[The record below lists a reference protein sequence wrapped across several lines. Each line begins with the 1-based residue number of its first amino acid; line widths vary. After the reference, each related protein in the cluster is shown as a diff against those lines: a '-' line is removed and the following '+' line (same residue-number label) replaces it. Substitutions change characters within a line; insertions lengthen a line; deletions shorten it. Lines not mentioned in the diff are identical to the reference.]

1 MTRLH
6 STIPTP
12 YFLSPE
18 QDPTLYVAS
27 YEPTSQIPSWNRS
40 TFEQL
45 HRAETDIRTVVTYS
59 LERRSQTFLLTW
71 IPFPLNP
78 LHKRF
83 HPHLPVPQHTYHTPF
98 VPYLTQTPV
107 FHLISSRSP
116 SHRIPWPRIASP
128 RIASPLVNSLWVDAC
143 SVVVRRGVWEHGVT
157 DGMVCSALH
166 VLSLDLTFYF
176 GGHAT
181 VLLCACLL
189 CSLSHGSLWRTSE
202 SALPEWRR
210 RSFD

>member
-1 MTRLH
+1 LRREKWKREPRYNKSGHGILSIIATLTSLH

-45 HRAETDIRTVVTYS
+45 RRAETDIRTVVTYS

-116 SHRIPWPRIASP
+116 SHRIPGLASP
-128 RIASPLVNSLWVDAC
+128 RLASPHRLSILFGWTLVRSSFDVEFGNMGL
-143 SVVVRRGVWEHGVT
+143 RMVW
-157 DGMVCSALH
+157 SALH
-166 VLSLDLTFYF
+166 
-176 GGHAT
+176 
-181 VLLCACLL
+181 CM
-189 CSLSHGSLWRTSE
+189 CSLWT
-202 SALPEWRR
+202 
-210 RSFD
+210 